1 MRSCFVFSCNI
12 SNKINKITKE
22 KKHLMASVLLYNGQN
37 HLKNSIYLFIAPFY
51 MPHVADSGCCV
62 GPSGR
67 SSRSLKSGGGTHCSV
82 RGRVRLY
89 LISEGQAIK
98 DNASARSS
106 GEALAKTNC
115 RELRGPRRRCRR
127 EKREREAFFAEP
139 SSFLRRGSG
148 SGARD
153 AFWAV
158 LHAAEGA
165 KREREKPYSRSHQAA
180 RFRRRGSGRGPR
192 DAFWA
197 VLPAAEEASRRLR
210 SGAKALSLIN
220 RCIKAPLANLG

>member
-62 GPSGR
+62 GPGGR

-148 SGARD
+148 SGARH

-165 KREREKPYSRSHQAA
+165 KREREALLAEPSSGAFPKA
-180 RFRRRGSGRGPR
+180 RQRARAEGRILGRVARRRRSVSAAAVRREGS
-192 DAFWA
+192 
-197 VLPAAEEASRRLR
+197 
-210 SGAKALSLIN
+210 
-220 RCIKAPLANLG
+220 LAN

>member
-51 MPHVADSGCCV
+51 MPHVADSGCCG

-98 DNASARSS
+98 DNASARRS

-165 KREREKPYSRSHQAA
+165 KREREALLAEPSSGAFPKA
-180 RFRRRGSGRGPR
+180 RQRARAEGRILGRVARRRRSVSAAAVRREGS
-192 DAFWA
+192 
-197 VLPAAEEASRRLR
+197 
-210 SGAKALSLIN
+210 
-220 RCIKAPLANLG
+220 LAN

>member
-139 SSFLRRGSG
+139 SSFLGRGSG

-165 KREREKPYSRSHQAA
+165 KREREALLAEPSSGAFPKA
-180 RFRRRGSGRGPR
+180 RQRARAEGRILGRVARRRRSVSAAAVRREGS
-192 DAFWA
+192 
-197 VLPAAEEASRRLR
+197 
-210 SGAKALSLIN
+210 
-220 RCIKAPLANLG
+220 LAN